1 MRVIAVLRSISLIWI
16 ILPAL
21 AILILVIPLP
31 TLGSM
36 PTDRVYRVDAGRFAY
51 SPAVLRANLG
61 DRVTIELVSTD
72 VVHGLEIDGY
82 GLGITADPG
91 QPAAMTF
98 LADRSGTFRMRCS
111 VTCGAMHP
119 FMIGKLQVGQ
129 NVWLWRGAGL
139 ALLAVVAGLW
149 KAWQ

>member
-1 MRVIAVLRSISLIWI
+1 MRVFTVLRSIPPRWI

-21 AILILVIPLP
+21 AILILVVPIQL
-31 TLGSM
+31 LGGK
-36 PTDRVYRVDAGRFAY
+36 PTDRIYKVEAGRFSY
-51 SPAVLRANLG
+51 SPAVLRANPG

-82 GLGITADPG
+82 GLGMTADPG
-91 QPAAMTF
+91 QPASMTF

-129 NVWLWRGAGL
+129 NTWLWRGAGL

-149 KAWQ
+149 TARQ